1 MSTPATAAPSPPSP
15 PSDPIPPSPPP
26 PPPPLDHAAVR
37 PIIAGLMLAMFLSA
51 LEQTIVA
58 PALAAIGRSLNDVE
72 NLSWVVTAYLLAAT
86 VATPLF
92 GKLSDIYGRR
102 AMMLIAVAIFLAGS
116 LACALAPTMG
126 VLILARALQGFG
138 GGGIL
143 PLAQTVIAD
152 ILTPRERPIFQSY
165 SSVMFMTASILG
177 PLAGGF
183 LTDYLHWS
191 FIFWIMLPMGA
202 VALVMTDRA
211 LKRIPRNDRPHRLDV
226 IGAAVMVA
234 AAVLLLLALSWG
246 GVRHPWGSFEILT
259 LLALSAIMWL
269 AFAFRLAAAPEP
281 FIPLALIGE
290 PLIALMI
297 VAAFFAIG
305 TIIGLSIVVP
315 LYLELVL
322 GYSASGAGIALIAY
336 VVGTSI
342 GSLTAGRLL
351 ARVARYKRVPLSAL
365 PFSVVTFLIL
375 AWQPAGWPLPAICA
389 ILAVN
394 GFGVGTMYPTTTVVI
409 QNAVEPHRFGVATG
423 TLNFFRQ
430 LGGSIIVAVF
440 VAIVLGGLEGGEGAK
455 LLASVTAHGAGG
467 AARAT
472 SAVQFA
478 PLFAYVFLAA
488 ALFLVLAMIAVMLVE
503 ERPLRGPA
511 TQVTPRA

>member
-1 MSTPATAAPSPPSP
+1 MTSAPA
-15 PSDPIPPSPPP
+15 DPPP
-26 PPPPLDHAAVR
+26 AHQQAAPLDHAAIR

-58 PALAAIGRSLNDVE
+58 PALAAIGRSLNDFE
-72 NLSWVVTAYLLAAT
+72 SLSWVVTAYLLSAT

-102 AMMLIAVAIFLAGS
+102 AMMLIAVAIFLLGS

-126 VLILARALQGFG
+126 ALVLARALQGFG

-191 FIFWIMLPMGA
+191 FIFWINLPLGV
-202 VALVMTDRA
+202 VALAMTDRA
-211 LKRIPRNDRPHRLDV
+211 LKRIPRNDRPHKLDV
-226 IGAAVMVA
+226 IGAAVMVV
-234 AAVLLLLALSWG
+234 AAVCLLLALSWG
-246 GVRHPWGSFEILT
+246 GVRYPWASWPV
-259 LLALSAIMWL
+259 LALVAASVLLWL
-269 AFAFRLAAAPEP
+269 AFARRLATAPEP
-281 FIPLALIGE
+281 FIPPGLIRE
-290 PLIALMI
+290 PLIAWMMT
-297 VAAFFAIG
+297 AGFFSIG

-322 GYSASGAGIALIAY
+322 GFSASGGGVALIAY
-336 VVGTSI
+336 VVGTSF
-342 GSLTAGRLL
+342 GSLSSGRLMT
-351 ARVARYKRVPLSAL
+351 RFTHYKRVPLFSL
-365 PFSVVTFLIL
+365 PVSIATFLLL
-375 AWQPAGWPLPAICA
+375 AWMPAGWSLLSVCA

-394 GFGVGTMYPTTTVVI
+394 GFGVGTMYPFTTVVI
-409 QNAVEPHRFGVATG
+409 QNAVAPHQFGIATG

-430 LGGSIIVAVF
+430 LGGAIIVAVF
-440 VAIVLGGLEGGEGAK
+440 VAIVLGGFEGGQGAR
-455 LLASVTAHGAGG
+455 LMETLTRHGAGTG
-467 AARAT
+467 AARA
-472 SAVQFA
+472 ARPEFA
-478 PLFAYVFLAA
+478 PLFSYVFVAA
-488 ALFLVLAMIAVMLVE
+488 ALCIAAAMLAVLAIE

-511 TQVTPRA
+511 TRVKTS